1 MLEEQHR
8 GQCGWYEEGAK
19 GGGSEDR
26 EISTEVGEIV
36 SCGLIVR
43 TLAFAQSEKTPLK
56 GFDPRS
62 DMTCYVLIE

>member
-8 GQCGWYEEGAK
+8 GQCGRYEGGAR

-26 EISTEVGEIV
+26 EVPTEGGEVV

-43 TLAFAQSEKTPLK
+43 ILAFAQSEKTPLK

-62 DMTCYVLIE
+62 DMTCYVLVE